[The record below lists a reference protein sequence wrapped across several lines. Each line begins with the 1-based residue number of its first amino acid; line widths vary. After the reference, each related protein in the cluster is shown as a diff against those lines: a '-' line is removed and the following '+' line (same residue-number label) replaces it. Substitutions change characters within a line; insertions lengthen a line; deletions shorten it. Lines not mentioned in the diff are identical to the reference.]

1 MLQQPL
7 QANTVLMTA
16 LKPPLQD
23 RRQIPNQP
31 KRFIRD
37 DVSGQEHD
45 RQLCQAFDCGVGSF
59 GGWTI
64 CICLLCGG
72 RESIS
77 INIVMW
83 ERSDF
88 MAYTAQYFEG
98 LIRHA

>member
-1 MLQQPL
+1 
-7 QANTVLMTA
+7 MTDNYA
-16 LKPPLQD
+16 
-23 RRQIPNQP
+23 RR
-31 KRFIRD
+31 
-37 DVSGQEHD
+37 
-45 RQLCQAFDCGVGSF
+45 FDLGVGSF

-88 MAYTAQYFEG
+88 MAYAAPTDACSFLRELSDVPKLACFSDEAGQF
-98 LIRHA
+98 LT